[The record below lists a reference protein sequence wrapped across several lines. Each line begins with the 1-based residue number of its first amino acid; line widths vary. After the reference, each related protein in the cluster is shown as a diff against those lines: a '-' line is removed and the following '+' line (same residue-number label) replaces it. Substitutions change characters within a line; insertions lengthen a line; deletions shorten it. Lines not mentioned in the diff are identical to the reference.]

1 MPKIRLSGT
10 VLGADD
16 PHRAARAR
24 LLYLLFAK
32 GWDIYNSNGDQRITL
47 SNIEKKIIES
57 DAFVFTPGATL
68 EDMFKAISIFVGY
81 QTLDR
86 NLAGKP
92 TVILNEDASWNPFFA
107 VLGHLRKM
115 GTVKQDYRD
124 FLLAATSEDGVLDV
138 LERARAQ
145 GTPDAGRHRLEGVS
159 PVTVDES
166 PIPDTYIGNACVFCS
181 ASLEDPHYLSDGEAL
196 GRILAVNDIGCVS
209 GAGRSGIMG
218 AVVKGSVEAG
228 GWAAGSNVPHIIE
241 LEGLPDGLSAF
252 WPRPDIYTRMEVMI
266 EHSDAFIIFPG
277 GAGTVQELL
286 ALMIFKHQKN
296 PLMADKP
303 VVIFNRFNH
312 LGQPFWAPLI
322 DLLSDVCEPGDF
334 LVAREL
340 DDILPAILPG
350 MKPSPVKQKLIAL
363 PSANPRTTELAS

>member
-16 PHRAARAR
+16 PNRASRAK

-47 SNIEKKIIES
+47 SNIERKITES

-68 EDMFKAISIFVGY
+68 EDMFKAISIFVGF

-86 NLAGKP
+86 NLTGKP
-92 TVILNEDASWNPFFA
+92 AVILNEDRSWDAFFA
-107 VLGHLRKM
+107 VLAHLRKM
-115 GTVKQDYRD
+115 GTVKQDYAE
-124 FLLAATSEDGVLDV
+124 FLLMADSPEDV
-138 LERARAQ
+138 LAALDQVKSR
-145 GTPDAGRHRLEGVS
+145 GLPDAGRHKIES
-159 PVTVDES
+159 PGAPVDEVAA
-166 PIPDTYIGNACVFCS
+166 PADYIGNACVFCS
-181 ASLEDPHYLSDGEAL
+181 ASLEEPNYLADGEAI
-196 GRILAVNDIGCVS
+196 GRMLAENKIGCVS

-228 GWAAGSNVPHIIE
+228 GWTAGSNVPHIIE
-241 LEGLPDGLSAF
+241 LEGLPDGLSCF

-266 EHSDAFIIFPG
+266 ENSDAFVIFPG

-296 PLMADKP
+296 PLMNGKP
-303 VVIFNRFNH
+303 VVIYNRQCGAG
-312 LGQPFWAPLI
+312 GQFWDPLI
-322 DLLSDVCEPGDF
+322 DLLSDVCAPGDF
-334 LVAREL
+334 VVAREL
-340 DDILPAILPG
+340 DDILPAIRPA
-350 MKPSPVKQKLIAL
+350 MKQARPAAIAEAV
-363 PSANPRTTELAS
+363 PAAELAA